1 MKMAK
6 VREFFGKAKKKL
18 VAVGVGGMLA
28 AMTAVNCFAAE
39 EGVTS
44 GDTTFVAGATELFN
58 KATGSINI
66 ANIVAILG
74 IGIGAALVLMLFWW
88 GSRKLIR
95 MLLSAFRKGKISV

>member
-6 VREFFGKAKKKL
+6 VREFFRKAKKKL

-28 AMTAVNCFAAE
+28 AMTAVNCFAADG
-39 EGVTS
+39 GVTS
-44 GDTTFVAGATELFN
+44 TDTGFVAGAQELFG
-58 KATGSINI
+58 KATAQINI